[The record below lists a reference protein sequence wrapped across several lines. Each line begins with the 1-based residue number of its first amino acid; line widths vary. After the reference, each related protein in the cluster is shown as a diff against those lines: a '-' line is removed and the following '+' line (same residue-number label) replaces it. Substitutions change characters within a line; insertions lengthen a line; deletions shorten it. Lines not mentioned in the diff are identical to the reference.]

1 MTDIPLSAAIGALL
15 IVDILAAIA
24 AGSLREFS
32 FSQLEEVCRAHGRE
46 DRFGR
51 ILKRYEPARLLSES
65 VFVLATIG
73 LSAILFAWI
82 DWGAPP
88 VGGSGLAW
96 IAYVAEWAL
105 LLTGYWGVLIV
116 LPWSIARV
124 GGERFLYFA
133 WPALEVLLLLG
144 APFLAAAEWIDRVVH
159 RLTGAQEPEN
169 GHAATLTEEIRSV
182 VDEGQREG
190 LLESEAGTMIHRVME
205 LQDEDTAA
213 VMTPRTD
220 MVAIPATASLT
231 EARERL
237 LEAGHSRIPVIGEST
252 DDIVGILYAKDL
264 LRCLHEGRTDVSLTE
279 IARDPL
285 YVPETTGID
294 TLLETFKRERVH
306 LAIVLDEYGG
316 VAGLVTL
323 EDILEEIVGDI
334 VDEYDVAEEIGVR
347 PIGPGITEVDAR
359 VHIDDLNE
367 QLALDLP
374 EDGDY
379 DTIGGFVCTELG
391 RVPEP
396 GESFHWKQLRFT
408 VLEADKRKVDRVR
421 VELDESLAA
430 TPPETR

>member
-15 IVDILAAIA
+15 VVDFLAAVA

-51 ILKRYEPARLLSES
+51 ILKRHEPARLLSEAL
-65 VFVLATIG
+65 FVLATVG
-73 LSAILFAWI
+73 LAAILFVTL
-82 DWGAPP
+82 DWGRPP
-88 VGGSGLAW
+88 EGGGW
-96 IAYVAEWAL
+96 DWTAYVAEFVLLVSAYLAL
-105 LLTGYWGVLIV
+105 LVV
-116 LPWSIARV
+116 LPWTVARV
-124 GGERFLYFA
+124 VGERFLYRA
-133 WPALEVLLLLG
+133 WPALEVLLWFG
-144 APFLAAAEWIDRVVH
+144 TPFLAAAEWLDRVMH
-159 RLTGAQEPEN
+159 RLTGVQEPEN

-220 MVAIPATASLT
+220 MVCIPATASLE
-231 EARERL
+231 EARERM

-252 DDIVGILYAKDL
+252 DDIMGVLYAKDL
-264 LRCLHEGRTDVSLTE
+264 LRCLHEGRTDASIAD
-279 IARDPL
+279 IAREPF

-323 EDILEEIVGDI
+323 EDILEEIVGEI
-334 VDEYDVAEEIGVR
+334 VDEYDEAEEAGVLS
-347 PIGPGITEVDAR
+347 IAPGVAEVDAR

-367 QLALDLP
+367 QLELDLP
-374 EDGDY
+374 EDADF

-396 GESFHWKQLRFT
+396 GETFHWKQLRFT

-421 VELDESLAA
+421 IERDETLAA
-430 TPPETR
+430 TPPEGG